1 MPLDLKQLQ
10 SGDLLFRT
18 QGAKGMLCEE
28 GGPCIL
34 GAIEDDVDIF
44 VPCFPR
50 VLEQLAQL
58 FLEHGRQLVTQPVE
72 GCSQRSTPLLVPG
85 MPTRIAAA
93 VGAPA
98 LDPVRAA
105 PRTILY
111 DLDDVLVRVVVQ
123 KLFIIAQLPSVAA
136 LNLIHRIP
144 HPPLSVYT
152 L

>member
-1 MPLDLKQLQ
+1 MPLDLKKLQ
-10 SGDLLFRT
+10 SRDLLFRT
-18 QGAKGMLCEE
+18 QGSKGMLCEE

-44 VPCFPR
+44 VPCFPG

-72 GCSQRSTPLLVPG
+72 GCSQRSTPLLVPS

-98 LDPVRAA
+98 LDPVPA
-105 PRTILY
+105 PPPPFLY
-111 DLDDVLVRVVVQ
+111 DLPNRPGPVVV
-123 KLFIIAQLPSVAA
+123 
-136 LNLIHRIP
+136 
-144 HPPLSVYT
+144 
-152 L
+152 